1 MADSG
6 SKVPTV
12 VGVLTVE
19 LILSLVAVGARL
31 YTRTVVKR
39 VAGWDDALL
48 VLGLVLI
55 IGFSIGMFVC
65 VGDGYG
71 RHKERY
77 SSQEYIQI
85 IKTELIAQTFV
96 VLAFVP
102 TKCAVGATMIRVFP
116 GRVLHAILWFMMI
129 TVAIIFVLN
138 AILDFVQ
145 CNPPHHMWDYTVP
158 ASCWNP
164 LIYTRY
170 SIFTGAWGALYDFVC
185 VVVPWCAGACAIV
198 KSVELQKLSSRTD
211 YAYDTVGINMWSSS
225 ELCLIC
231 IAASIPT
238 LRPLLRKIQG
248 KSDNQYRETPHS
260 HEFQTFGSKP
270 NSHGRIAAARLP
282 SRTDSEEALTLD
294 HLAYVG
300 SARA

>member
-145 CNPPHHMWDYTVP
+145 CNPPHHM
-158 ASCWNP
+158 
-164 LIYTRY
+164 
-170 SIFTGAWGALYDFVC
+170 
-185 VVVPWCAGACAIV
+185 CAGACAIV